1 MVQSEWSAQ
10 SAPDIDIEDVPSM
23 ASVAAVELERPMPA
37 ADLQDL
43 ILIGLGSVQPVLE
56 VSEDK
61 TRFSPLA
68 SGLGAVLNTPS
79 TPKCLA
85 TRGSGCGVDLEA
97 STPAATFPQEN
108 VMVEAGVTALTLLP
122 PASGKGASA
131 GILLQRL
138 LSSTHGIFHWMVATL
153 FLALV
158 AFLAAKRICACDAR
172 HMLKV
177 LSSHTSVSFIPAV
190 VDATRSYSTTSMVVY
205 SLLAVLLVY
214 VVREAL
220 SCPERR
226 FLPILIEGKEIE
238 VKVDSAGC
246 NTMPNRVARELGLK
260 RYEAPLVLLTP
271 FNVPFYSRSAVDV
284 EVGLLG
290 CKAKETITFRIM
302 SDVAPYPTVNRAFR
316 DRHGLESPRH
326 ERFIYRACNAAEVI
340 DYLGVT
346 VSGSISHADDAF
358 EWLNVQLRLLSGVLF
373 HAAALLDTG
382 SDVDA
387 FSLSFA
393 TKNFPRGRY
402 QKCNR
407 YIKCTGNGHRVHV
420 TRMIVTTILIDGKE
434 IERSF
439 LILPGLQVDMILG
452 DPFYIEH
459 DPLTTM
465 ADQTFLKPLT
475 IVRAIPASHYHCGM
489 VSASAGTSWLMK
501 MTRKV
506 RKQPAAPRKSLASA
520 SITPANTL

>member
-1 MVQSEWSAQ
+1 
-10 SAPDIDIEDVPSM
+10 M

-37 ADLQDL
+37 ADVQDL

-56 VSEDK
+56 VLEDK

-68 SGLGAVLNTPS
+68 SGPGAVLNTPS

-85 TRGSGCGVDLEA
+85 ARGSGCGVDLEA
-97 STPAATFPQEN
+97 STPADISSREHAMLET
-108 VMVEAGVTALTLLP
+108 GVTVLTSLQ
-122 PASGKGASA
+122 PASGKGAFA
-131 GILLQRL
+131 GVLLQRL
-138 LSSTHGIFHWMVATL
+138 FSSIYGIFHLVVVTL

-190 VDATRSYSTTSMVVY
+190 VYAARSCSTTSMVVY
-205 SLLAVLLVY
+205 SLLAALLVY
-214 VVREAL
+214 VIREAL

-226 FLPILIEGKEIE
+226 FLPILIESKEIE
-238 VKVDSAGC
+238 VRVDSAGC
-246 NTMPNRVARELGLK
+246 NTMPKRVAKELGLEK
-260 RYEAPLVLLTP
+260 YEAPLVLLTP
-271 FNVPFYSRSAVDV
+271 FNVPFPSKWAVDV

-290 CKAKETITFRIM
+290 CKAKEITTFRIVP
-302 SDVAPYPTVNRAFR
+302 DVAPYPTVNRAFR
-316 DRHGLESPRH
+316 NRHGLESPKH
-326 ERFIYRACNAAEVI
+326 ERFIYRACNTAEVI
-340 DYLGVT
+340 DYLGAT

-358 EWLNVQLRLLSGVLF
+358 EWLNVQLTLLSGIIVD
-373 HAAALLDTG
+373 AAALLDTG
-382 SDVDA
+382 SDIDA
-387 FSLSFA
+387 FSLSFVA
-393 TKNFPRGRY
+393 KNFPRGRY
-402 QKCNR
+402 QKCNK

-420 TRMIVTTILIDGKE
+420 TKMIMTTIIIDGKK

-452 DPFYIEH
+452 DPFYIQH
-459 DPLTTM
+459 DPLSTM
-465 ADQTFLKPLT
+465 AHQTFLKPLA
-475 IVRAIPASHYHCGM
+475 IFRATPAIHYHCGM

-506 RKQPAAPRKSLASA
+506 RRQPAAPRKSPCHCQYHSC
-520 SITPANTL
+520 